1 MPESSITDEITRLS
15 GCRNDILSAISTK
28 GVTVPV
34 GSVLSSCP
42 SLIASIP
49 TGGGGGDPTSMIN
62 SGFVGTGAITY
73 VRPFT
78 ATQKEVPVY
87 DTVTSAITC
96 ATQTTQDLPYNI
108 KVDGSSW
115 FVLNGSSP
123 NNLRFTATKASWAS
137 IPGTGNVYMS
147 IGTSYY
153 NGSSVGTWEIIGSSN
168 SNFTA
173 EASFTALSNSNTE
186 YLLMVGMPGWSVT
199 AGTSVTGTTNVQTG
213 TDIPYPQYPTA
224 TQGNASSYLSA
235 TESWGGGNGY
245 YNPQFAMSGYNS
257 VIYTDGPTTS
267 STLNSLVSL
276 TLFSSFTTSK
286 NISSM
291 LTSRIATSED
301 AGYNY
306 SYGAIAS
313 SYAGYT
319 GA

>member
-1 MPESSITDEITRLS
+1 MPESSIADEITRLS
-15 GCRNDILSAISTK
+15 ACRNDILSAISAK
-28 GVTVPV
+28 GVSVPV

-78 ATQKEVPVY
+78 ATQKSVPVY
-87 DTVTSAITC
+87 DTATSAISCST
-96 ATQTTQDLPYNI
+96 AYAGDGLAYLI
-108 KVDGSSW
+108 KQGGSSW
-115 FVLNGSSP
+115 FNLNGSSP
-123 NNLRFTATKASWAS
+123 NKLRFSGTKPSWGSLSVSGTVSMASSTDGYA
-137 IPGTGNVYMS
+137 
-147 IGTSYY
+147 
-153 NGSSVGTWEIIGSSN
+153 SSVGAWSCGVTGDTV
-168 SNFTA
+168 TA

-186 YLLMVGMPGWSVT
+186 YLILVGLPAWSVT
-199 AGTSVTGTTNVQTG
+199 ASTSVTGTTYVQTG

-235 TESWGGGNGY
+235 TESWVSGNGY
-245 YNPQFAMSGYNS
+245 YQPKFTMSGYNS

-267 STLNSLVSL
+267 STLNSSVQL
-276 TLFSSFTTSK
+276 TLFMDFSTSK
-286 NISSM
+286 NISSR

-301 AGYNY
+301 TGYTY
-306 SYGAIAS
+306 SYGAVAS